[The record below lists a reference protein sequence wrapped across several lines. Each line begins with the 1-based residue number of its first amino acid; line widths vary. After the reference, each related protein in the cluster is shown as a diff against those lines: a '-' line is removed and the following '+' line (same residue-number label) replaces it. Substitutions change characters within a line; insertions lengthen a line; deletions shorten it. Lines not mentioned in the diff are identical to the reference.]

1 MTNRFPPIAPTA
13 PAAPAASRE
22 LVRQFLPNLP
32 WFELLLSA
40 ALLILL
46 HQT

>member
-13 PAAPAASRE
+13 PAASRV
-22 LVRQFLPNLP
+22 LVRQYLPNLP

-40 ALLILL
+40 SLLILL